1 MAHSSSPPSASPLR
15 FGVGIAFLVAAIGA
29 SGTLVASHLGGVGI
43 PGCGAAVGCADASK
57 SALGTVPGIGLPTA
71 SLGVAYFAA
80 VLAGYLG
87 TRGSPGS
94 TARWIARLGALA
106 SVGFLVGSVVLKVL
120 CVYCLVSHAAN
131 LAFLVV
137 LETTA
142 RTASRRSA
150 GFWPAL
156 ATFLVVG
163 GGLGLAE
170 AGVRSRAR
178 EKAEQEL
185 RDSTQDAIKQSIRN
199 ESAGQVPVDESE
211 TTGGDGVKG
220 AAPGA
225 VAGAQGTDAPKGPTS
240 DVAAGDTEPAAET
253 TEAETTVE
261 ATPATPGFTGRY
273 RLGPEVAPVRVVI
286 FSDYQCPECKVMER
300 QVMDVVAKHPN
311 VSVSAKHFPFCTDCN
326 KYMPAGNN
334 KHPNACRAAR
344 AAEAAGKIG
353 GGEAFWAM
361 HAWNFEVNGVFTESE
376 LDAKVA
382 SMGLDGAAFKAAY
395 NDPAINALVES
406 DVEEGMALGLRFTPT
421 VFVNGVELRGI
432 LATDALMRAV
442 EAILESN
449 PKPVS
454 ASADRPPDLMQ
465 KVVDDWRAEPLQRE
479 PTDLRSWSVG
489 PEGASLHLMMW
500 GDYSEPFTAR
510 ADAVVRALVTSRT
523 DLRYTFRH
531 YPVDKACNMF
541 ARQTMHPFSCVASRA
556 AEAAGQLGG
565 SEGYWKMHEWLLANQ
580 KQPGGAPPGGQP
592 LTEPL
597 VLAQAKAMGFDEAAF
612 LAAYRGPEAKKAIE
626 EDARG
631 GARINVQSLP
641 TIVLNGQ
648 RVPRWFV
655 GESIVLD
662 RIIDAA
668 AKDVAAKAATPPPPS
683 PTTPPTTPPAPKPAS
698 GG

>member
-1 MAHSSSPPSASPLR
+1 MAHAPLPPTVSPLR
-15 FGVGIAFLVAAIGA
+15 FGTGIAFLGVAAAA
-29 SGTLVASHLGGVGI
+29 SGTLVASHLGGVGV
-43 PGCGAAVGCADASK
+43 PGCGAAGGCADASK
-57 SALGTVPGIGLPTA
+57 SVLGTVPGIGLPTA

-120 CVYCLVSHAAN
+120 CVYCIVSHAAN

-199 ESAGQVPVDESE
+199 ESAGQVDRDEKAA
-211 TTGGDGVKG
+211 GGEGPD
-220 AAPGA
+220 GA
-225 VAGAQGTDAPKGPTS
+225 VTGPVTGAQGAGTAPKGPAP
-240 DVAAGDTEPAAET
+240 DVTTEGAGATPAANEVSPAVTAET
-253 TEAETTVE
+253 TTAS
-261 ATPATPGFTGRY
+261 PGFTGRY

-326 KYMPAGNN
+326 KYMPPGNN

-344 AAEAAGKIG
+344 AAEAAGKVG

-376 LDAKVA
+376 LDARVA
-382 SMGLDGAAFKAAY
+382 SMGLDVAAFKAAY

-432 LATDALMRAV
+432 MATDALLRAV
-442 EAILESN
+442 EAILASD
-449 PKPVS
+449 PTPVS

-479 PTDLRSWSVG
+479 PTDQRSWSVG
-489 PEGASLHLMMW
+489 PEGAALHLMMW

-510 ADAVVRALVTSRT
+510 ADAVVRGLVSSRT

-531 YPVDKACNMF
+531 YPVDKTCNMF

-580 KQPGGAPPGGQP
+580 RQPGGAPPGGQP

-631 GARINVQSLP
+631 GARVNVQSLP

-668 AKDVAAKAATPPPPS
+668 AKDVAAKA
-683 PTTPPTTPPAPKPAS
+683 PPTPAS

>member
-1 MAHSSSPPSASPLR
+1 MAHAQTPPQASAVP
-15 FGVGIAFLVAAIGA
+15 FVAGITLLVVAAGA
-29 SGTLVASHLGGVGI
+29 AGMLVASHLGGIGL
-43 PGCGAAVGCADASK
+43 PGCGATGGCADASK
-57 SALGTVPGIGLPTA
+57 SALGTVPGLGIPTA
-71 SLGVAYFAA
+71 SLGAAYFAA
-80 VLAGYLG
+80 VLGGYIG
-87 TRGSPGS
+87 TRGAPGS

-106 SVGFLVGSVVLKVL
+106 SVGFLVGSVVLKVF
-120 CVYCLVSHAAN
+120 CVYCIVSHVAN
-131 LAFLVV
+131 LGFLAL
-137 LETTA
+137 LETSA
-142 RTASRRSA
+142 RSATRRSA

-170 AGVRSRAR
+170 AGVRNRAR

-185 RDSTQDAIKQSIRN
+185 RDSTEAAIKESIRN
-199 ESAGQVPVDESE
+199 ASASQVDPVSSGAASAGGDS
-211 TTGGDGVKG
+211 TGGD
-220 AAPGA
+220 A
-225 VAGAQGTDAPKGPTS
+225 VSDSTVAQGSTDISATTPDTS
-240 DVAAGDTEPAAET
+240 PAAASEVTPAAGL
-253 TEAETTVE
+253 
-261 ATPATPGFTGRY
+261 GFTGRY

-300 QVMDVVAKHPN
+300 QAMEVVAKHPN
-311 VSVSAKHFPFCTDCN
+311 VSLTSKHFPFCTDCN
-326 KYMPAGNN
+326 RHMPAGFN

-344 AAEAAGKIG
+344 AAEAAGKVG
-353 GGEAFWAM
+353 GGDAFWAI
-361 HAWNFEVNGVFTESE
+361 HKWNFEVNGVFTEAE

-382 SMGLDGAAFKAAY
+382 SMGLDAGAFKAAY
-395 NDPAINALVES
+395 NDPAINGLVES
-406 DVEEGMALGLRFTPT
+406 DVDEGMALGLRFTPT

-449 PKPVS
+449 PAPLS
-454 ASADRPPDLMQ
+454 ATADRPPNLMQ
-465 KVVDDWRAEPLQRE
+465 KVVEDWRAEPLQRE
-479 PTDLRSWSVG
+479 PTDQRSWSVG
-489 PEGASLHLMMW
+489 AEGAALHLMMW

-510 ADAVVRALVTSRT
+510 ADAVVRALVSSRT

-580 KQPGGAPPGGQP
+580 VQPGGAPPGGQP

-668 AKDVAAKAATPPPPS
+668 AKDVAAKAATPATPPT
-683 PTTPPTTPPAPKPAS
+683 TTPPTSAPMPAS